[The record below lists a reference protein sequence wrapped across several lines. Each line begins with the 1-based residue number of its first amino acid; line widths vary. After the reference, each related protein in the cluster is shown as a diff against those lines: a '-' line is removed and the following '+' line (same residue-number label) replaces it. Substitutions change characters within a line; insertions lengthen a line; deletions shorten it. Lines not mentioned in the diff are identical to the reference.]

1 MSYRAAAALQTAVFQ
16 RLTGYAGLAG
26 VSVVDALPPGT
37 GTGSFV
43 LLGPE
48 TASDQSDK
56 TGPGAEH
63 VFQVSVISDAT
74 GFLAAKAIAAAVSDA
89 LVGAAL
95 TLTTGR
101 LVGLFFVRAIAR
113 RLKEGENRRIDLIF
127 RARVDF

>member
-26 VSVVDALPPGT
+26 VSVVEALPPGT

-74 GFLAAKAIAAAVSDA
+74 GFLAAKAIATAVSDA

>member
-16 RLTGYAGLAG
+16 RLIGYAGLAG